1 MFSQYVFLFTA
12 AYGAPIVLD
21 PIDRARS
28 FEGVGGISGGGATS
42 RLLIDYPEPKYSQLL
57 DILYTPQNAAAF
69 STIKVEIPADSDTT
83 CGSEVAHRHDR
94 DDGGSCT
101 RGYEGIHLA
110 AANARRPG
118 ITSSSLQWAAPHFVG
133 EADVDNGKSLFTATN
148 INEYVIPWLK
158 CMKEAYNISL
168 TWQGGGWNERP
179 HNNSYIKLMRQSL
192 DAAGLSSTGI
202 AAADQCCGA
211 GWNIINDL
219 VGDPALRA
227 SVAVVSTHCAGSM
240 NNQDTPQA
248 AIDLGIPLFQGEE
261 HIGLPGEWG
270 GGESMGGYQ
279 RGLKSLTPTHL
290 TPPSHP
296 TPMYSLT
303 YALHTLFQTQT
314 VCPFGSGLVPVPRAL
329 K

>member
-1 MFSQYVFLFTA
+1 MLLFLAIGA
-12 AYGAPIVLD
+12 AYGGPIILD
-21 PIDRARS
+21 PLDRARS

-42 RLLIDYPEPKYSQLL
+42 RLLIDYPEPKYSQIL

-69 STIKVEIPADSDTT
+69 NTIKVEIPADSDTT
-83 CGSEVAHRHDR
+83 CGSEVAHRHDK

-133 EADVDNGKSLFTATN
+133 EPDVDGGKSLFTATN
-148 INEYVIPWLK
+148 INEYVIPWIK
-158 CMKEAYNISL
+158 CMKSAYNVTM

-179 HNNSYIKLMRQSL
+179 HNTTYIKLLRQSL

-211 GWNIINDL
+211 GWNIIPEL
-219 VGDPALRA
+219 VQDPELRS
-227 SVAVVSTHCAGSM
+227 SVAAVSTHCAGSM
-240 NNQDTPQA
+240 NKQDTPQA

-261 HIGLPGEWG
+261 HIGLPGE
-270 GGESMGGYQ
+270 
-279 RGLKSLTPTHL
+279 P
-290 TPPSHP
+290 PPSF
-296 TPMYSLT
+296 SN
-303 YALHTLFQTQT
+303 AQ
-314 VCPFGSGLVPVPRAL
+314 GKIR
-329 K
+329 